1 MGRNNPAEAKGK
13 TERQQTILR
22 LIQEHPISRQ
32 EVLLEHL
39 RNEGF
44 EVTQATVSRDIREL
58 SLEKVPGQKVRQKY
72 AMRSTIPV
80 AAEIKHPAAQ
90 PANRYAALL
99 QDGIVSMEQAG
110 NLLVIKTAV
119 GMAMAVAAALDAM
132 EIEGIIGC
140 IAGDDTIMCAV
151 KTEKMVQN
159 VIENLQNLIL
169 QIK

>member
-1 MGRNNPAEAKGK
+1 MKK
-13 TERQQTILR
+13 K
-22 LIQEHPISRQ
+22 RQ
-32 EVLLEHL
+32 EQIIEIIQNHEVETQEDLAGYLTEA
-39 RNEGF
+39 GYA
-44 EVTQATVSRDIREL
+44 VTQATVSRDIREL

-119 GMAMAVAAALDAM
+119 GMAMAVAVALDAM

>member
-1 MGRNNPAEAKGK
+1 MKK
-13 TERQQTILR
+13 K
-22 LIQEHPISRQ
+22 RQ
-32 EVLLEHL
+32 EQIIEIIQNHEVETQEDLAGYLTEA
-39 RNEGF
+39 GYA
-44 EVTQATVSRDIREL
+44 VTQATVSRDIREL

-132 EIEGIIGC
+132 EIEGIIGY

>member
-1 MGRNNPAEAKGK
+1 MKK
-13 TERQQTILR
+13 K
-22 LIQEHPISRQ
+22 RQ
-32 EVLLEHL
+32 EQIIEIIQNHEVETQEDLAGYLTEA
-39 RNEGF
+39 GYA
-44 EVTQATVSRDIREL
+44 VTQATVSRDIREL

-90 PANRYAALL
+90 PANRYATLL

-159 VIENLQNLIL
+159 VIDNLQNLIL

>member
-1 MGRNNPAEAKGK
+1 MKK
-13 TERQQTILR
+13 K
-22 LIQEHPISRQ
+22 RQ
-32 EVLLEHL
+32 EQIIEIIQNHEVETQEDLAGYLTEA
-39 RNEGF
+39 GYA
-44 EVTQATVSRDIREL
+44 VTQATVSRDIREL

-119 GMAMAVAAALDAM
+119 GMAMAVAAAQDAM

>member
-1 MGRNNPAEAKGK
+1 MKK
-13 TERQQTILR
+13 K
-22 LIQEHPISRQ
+22 RQ
-32 EVLLEHL
+32 EQIIEIIQNHEVETQEDLAGYLTEA
-39 RNEGF
+39 GYA
-44 EVTQATVSRDIREL
+44 VTQATVSRDIREL

-72 AMRSTIPV
+72 AMRNTIPV

-90 PANRYAALL
+90 PVNRYAALL

>member
-1 MGRNNPAEAKGK
+1 MKK
-13 TERQQTILR
+13 K
-22 LIQEHPISRQ
+22 RQ
-32 EVLLEHL
+32 EQIIEIIQNHEVETQEDLAGYLTEA
-39 RNEGF
+39 GYA
-44 EVTQATVSRDIREL
+44 VTQATVSRDIREL

-159 VIENLQNLIL
+159 VIEADL
-169 QIK
+169 KK

>member
-1 MGRNNPAEAKGK
+1 MKK
-13 TERQQTILR
+13 K
-22 LIQEHPISRQ
+22 RQ
-32 EVLLEHL
+32 EQIIEIIQNHEVETQEDLAGYLTEA
-39 RNEGF
+39 GYA
-44 EVTQATVSRDIREL
+44 VTQATVSRDIREL

-132 EIEGIIGC
+132 ELEGIIGC
-140 IAGDDTIMCAV
+140 IAGDDTLMCAV

>member
-1 MGRNNPAEAKGK
+1 MKK
-13 TERQQTILR
+13 K
-22 LIQEHPISRQ
+22 RQ
-32 EVLLEHL
+32 EQIIEIIQNHEVETQEDLAGYLTEA
-39 RNEGF
+39 GYA
-44 EVTQATVSRDIREL
+44 VTQATVSRDIREL

-80 AAEIKHPAAQ
+80 AAVIKHPAAQ

>member
-1 MGRNNPAEAKGK
+1 MKK
-13 TERQQTILR
+13 K
-22 LIQEHPISRQ
+22 RQ
-32 EVLLEHL
+32 EQIIEIIQNHEVKTQEDLAGYLTEA
-39 RNEGF
+39 GYA
-44 EVTQATVSRDIREL
+44 VTQATVSRDIREL

-90 PANRYAALL
+90 PANRYATLL

>member
-1 MGRNNPAEAKGK
+1 MKK
-13 TERQQTILR
+13 K
-22 LIQEHPISRQ
+22 RQ
-32 EVLLEHL
+32 EQIIEIIQNHEVETQEDLAGYLTEA
-39 RNEGF
+39 GDA
-44 EVTQATVSRDIREL
+44 VTQATVSRDIREL

>member
-1 MGRNNPAEAKGK
+1 MKK
-13 TERQQTILR
+13 K
-22 LIQEHPISRQ
+22 RQ
-32 EVLLEHL
+32 EQIIEIIQNHEVETQEDLAGYLTEA
-39 RNEGF
+39 GYA
-44 EVTQATVSRDIREL
+44 VTQATVSRDIREL

-140 IAGDDTIMCAV
+140 IAGDDSIMCAV

>member
-1 MGRNNPAEAKGK
+1 MKK
-13 TERQQTILR
+13 K
-22 LIQEHPISRQ
+22 RQ
-32 EVLLEHL
+32 EQIIEIIQNYEVETQEDLAGYLTEA
-39 RNEGF
+39 GYA
-44 EVTQATVSRDIREL
+44 VTQATVSRDIREL

-90 PANRYAALL
+90 PANRYATLL

>member
-1 MGRNNPAEAKGK
+1 MKK
-13 TERQQTILR
+13 K
-22 LIQEHPISRQ
+22 RQ
-32 EVLLEHL
+32 EQIIENIQNHEVETQEDLAGYLTEA
-39 RNEGF
+39 GYA
-44 EVTQATVSRDIREL
+44 VTQATVSRDIREL

>member
-1 MGRNNPAEAKGK
+1 MKK
-13 TERQQTILR
+13 K
-22 LIQEHPISRQ
+22 RQ
-32 EVLLEHL
+32 EQIIEIIQNHEVETQEDLAGYLTEA
-39 RNEGF
+39 GYA
-44 EVTQATVSRDIREL
+44 VTQATVSRDIREL

-119 GMAMAVAAALDAM
+119 GMAMAVAAVLDAM

>member
-1 MGRNNPAEAKGK
+1 MKK
-13 TERQQTILR
+13 K
-22 LIQEHPISRQ
+22 RQ
-32 EVLLEHL
+32 EQIIEIIQNHEVETQEDLAGYLTEA
-39 RNEGF
+39 GYA
-44 EVTQATVSRDIREL
+44 VTQATVSRDIREL
-58 SLEKVPGQKVRQKY
+58 SLEKVPGPKVRQKY

>member
-1 MGRNNPAEAKGK
+1 MKK
-13 TERQQTILR
+13 K
-22 LIQEHPISRQ
+22 RQ
-32 EVLLEHL
+32 EQIIEII
-39 RNEGF
+39 RNHEVETQEDLAGYLT
-44 EVTQATVSRDIREL
+44 EAGYAVTQATVSRDIREL

-90 PANRYAALL
+90 PANRYATLL

>member
-1 MGRNNPAEAKGK
+1 MKK
-13 TERQQTILR
+13 K
-22 LIQEHPISRQ
+22 RQ
-32 EVLLEHL
+32 EQIIEIIQNHEVETQEDLAGYLTEA
-39 RNEGF
+39 GYA
-44 EVTQATVSRDIREL
+44 VTQATVSRDIREL
-58 SLEKVPGQKVRQKY
+58 SLQKVPGQKVRQKY

>member
-1 MGRNNPAEAKGK
+1 MKK
-13 TERQQTILR
+13 K
-22 LIQEHPISRQ
+22 RQ
-32 EVLLEHL
+32 EQIIEIIQNHEVETQEDLAGYLTEA
-39 RNEGF
+39 GYA
-44 EVTQATVSRDIREL
+44 VTQATVSRDIREL

-140 IAGDDTIMCAV
+140 IAGDDTIRCAV

-159 VIENLQNLIL
+159 VIDNLQNLIL

>member
-1 MGRNNPAEAKGK
+1 MKK
-13 TERQQTILR
+13 K
-22 LIQEHPISRQ
+22 RQ
-32 EVLLEHL
+32 EQIIEIIQNHEVETQEDLAGYLTEA
-39 RNEGF
+39 GYA
-44 EVTQATVSRDIREL
+44 VTQATVSRDIREL

-119 GMAMAVAAALDAM
+119 GMAMAVAAALAAM

>member
-1 MGRNNPAEAKGK
+1 MKK
-13 TERQQTILR
+13 K
-22 LIQEHPISRQ
+22 RQ
-32 EVLLEHL
+32 EQIIEIIQNHEVETQEDLARYLTEA
-39 RNEGF
+39 GYA
-44 EVTQATVSRDIREL
+44 VTQATVSRDIREL

>member
-1 MGRNNPAEAKGK
+1 MKK
-13 TERQQTILR
+13 K
-22 LIQEHPISRQ
+22 RQ
-32 EVLLEHL
+32 EQIIEIIQNHEVETQEDLARYLTEA
-39 RNEGF
+39 GYA
-44 EVTQATVSRDIREL
+44 VTQATVSRDIREL

-72 AMRSTIPV
+72 AMRSKIPV
-80 AAEIKHPAAQ
+80 TAEAGHPAAQ
-90 PANRYAALL
+90 PVNRYATLL
-99 QDGIVSMEQAG
+99 KDAIISMEQAG

-159 VIENLQNLIL
+159 VIDNLQNLIL

>member
-1 MGRNNPAEAKGK
+1 MKK
-13 TERQQTILR
+13 K
-22 LIQEHPISRQ
+22 RQ
-32 EVLLEHL
+32 EQIIEIIQNHEVETQEDLAGYLTEA
-39 RNEGF
+39 GYA
-44 EVTQATVSRDIREL
+44 VTQATVSRDIREL

-90 PANRYAALL
+90 PANRYATLL

-151 KTEKMVQN
+151 KQKKWFKTSLRICKT
-159 VIENLQNLIL
+159 
-169 QIK
+169 

>member
-1 MGRNNPAEAKGK
+1 MKK
-13 TERQQTILR
+13 K
-22 LIQEHPISRQ
+22 RQ
-32 EVLLEHL
+32 EQIIEIIQNHEVETQEDLAGYLTEA
-39 RNEGF
+39 GYA
-44 EVTQATVSRDIREL
+44 VTQATVSRDIREL

-90 PANRYAALL
+90 PANRYATLL

-110 NLLVIKTAV
+110 NLLVLKTAV

>member
-1 MGRNNPAEAKGK
+1 MKK
-13 TERQQTILR
+13 K
-22 LIQEHPISRQ
+22 RQ
-32 EVLLEHL
+32 EQIIEIIQNHEVETQEDLAGYLTEA
-39 RNEGF
+39 GYA
-44 EVTQATVSRDIREL
+44 VTQATVSRDIREL

-90 PANRYAALL
+90 PANRYVTLL

>member
-1 MGRNNPAEAKGK
+1 MKK
-13 TERQQTILR
+13 K
-22 LIQEHPISRQ
+22 RQ
-32 EVLLEHL
+32 EQIIEIIQNHEVETQEDLAGYLTEA
-39 RNEGF
+39 GYA
-44 EVTQATVSRDIREL
+44 VTQATVSRYIREL

-90 PANRYAALL
+90 PANRYATLL

-119 GMAMAVAAALDAM
+119 GMAMGVAAALDAM

>member
-1 MGRNNPAEAKGK
+1 MKK
-13 TERQQTILR
+13 K
-22 LIQEHPISRQ
+22 RQ
-32 EVLLEHL
+32 EQIIEIIQNHEVETQEDLAGYLTEA
-39 RNEGF
+39 GYA
-44 EVTQATVSRDIREL
+44 VTQATVSRDIREL

-72 AMRSTIPV
+72 AMRSTIPIT
-80 AAEIKHPAAQ
+80 AEIKHPAAQ
-90 PANRYAALL
+90 PANRYATLL

>member
-1 MGRNNPAEAKGK
+1 MKKKRKEQII
-13 TERQQTILR
+13 E
-22 LIQEHPISRQ
+22 LIQNHEVETQ
-32 EVLLEHL
+32 EDLAGYLTEA
-39 RNEGF
+39 GYA
-44 EVTQATVSRDIREL
+44 VTQATVSRDIREL

>member
-1 MGRNNPAEAKGK
+1 MKK
-13 TERQQTILR
+13 K
-22 LIQEHPISRQ
+22 RQ
-32 EVLLEHL
+32 EQIIEIIQNHEVETQEDLAGYLTEA
-39 RNEGF
+39 GYA
-44 EVTQATVSRDIREL
+44 VTQATVSRNIREL